1 MGREPWLPSKAAGVA
16 PSATCF
22 QESVKQNK
30 AVPHGQSP
38 AVSWSSPLTSLAET
52 RDCCVLSAT
61 GAGGR
66 CGDGSAPFAPCCGS
80 GLWGWCGDTVLPIHP
95 MHDACPASP
104 CPWARQTCKAG
115 QANHQPSG
123 KQRCSCGWWPPP
135 WPMTT
140 AGKHHRAHRALHMG
154 HLHQGC
160 LWQMCCCSSQHK
172 VVPAMQV

>member
-1 MGREPWLPSKAAGVA
+1 MAKVLPCPGPRPSPLLQRPEIAVCSVPLGQGDVAGMA
-16 PSATCF
+16 
-22 QESVKQNK
+22 Q
-30 AVPHGQSP
+30 PHVRP
-38 AVSWSSPLTSLAET
+38 AV
-52 RDCCVLSAT
+52 R
-61 GAGGR
+61 
-66 CGDGSAPFAPCCGS
+66 S
-80 GLWGWCGDTVLPIHP
+80 GLWGWCGGTALPIHP

-104 CPWARQTCKAG
+104 CPWACQTCKAG

-135 WPMTT
+135 RPMTT

-154 HLHQGC
+154 HLQQGC